1 MKKAKVLLKDK
12 ITISERKLKDGRIS
26 LFFTYRINGEKR
38 REAPPTKLYLIPEKT
53 ALDRNRNEETMRL
66 AKAMRDKRQLDLQY
80 MEAGIEPKVQVKSI
94 LFSEYC
100 EMFLKRYTANTM
112 KNYTTSIG
120 YFNEFRPSIFM
131 GEINR
136 SVYCDFMKYL
146 RERNSRTRTGKL
158 SPNSIAL
165 VCVHLRH
172 ILKSAVKDN
181 YLLKDPDFDDLSQKW
196 QRAKKAFL
204 TMEEIRILMKTPSR
218 NEDVKR
224 AFLFTCFTGLRYCDV
239 RRLHPGMIDNG
250 HLVIRQEKTDDLV
263 RIKLSENALQFL
275 PSDVPNGTK
284 FFKMLSNQRTNAC
297 LQEMQKDCGL
307 AKHLTFHV
315 ARHTYA
321 MLLLQSTGNVYIT
334 KNLLGHRCLSS
345 TEVYL
350 HYLDEAGDRAISLV
364 PSL

>member
-80 MEAGIEPKVQVKSI
+80 MEAGIEQNAQVKSI

-100 EMFLKRYTANTM
+100 EMFIKRYSANTR
-112 KNYTTSIG
+112 KNYMTSIG
-120 YFNEFRPSIFM
+120 YFNDFRPSIFM

-136 SVYCDFMKYL
+136 SVYCDFMNFL
-146 RERNSRTRTGKL
+146 RNRKSRSKGKKL
-158 SPNSIAL
+158 SANSIAL
-165 VCVHLRH
+165 VCVHFRH

-181 YLLKDPDFDDLSQKW
+181 YLVKVPDFGDLSQKW
-196 QRAKKAFL
+196 QPADRPFL
-204 TMEEIRILMKTPSR
+204 TMDEIRTLMNTPST

-224 AFLFTCFTGLRYCDV
+224 AFLFTCFTGLRFCDV
-239 RRLHPGMIDNG
+239 RRLHPGMIENG
-250 HLVIRQEKTDDLV
+250 HLVIRQEKTDGLV
-263 RIKLSENALQFL
+263 RIKLSENAMQFL
-275 PSDVPNGTK
+275 PSDVPCGTK
-284 FFKMLSNQRTNAC
+284 YFNMLSNQRTNAC
-297 LQEMQKDCGL
+297 LQQMQKDCGL
-307 AKHLTFHV
+307 TKHLTFHV

-345 TEVYL
+345 TESYL